1 MTERLRPGEV
11 HATGMLAAR
20 ALARSGGAL
29 GMLAEFPAA
38 PYRLAAGDVVWLGER
53 GPMHPRAIFL
63 RTGEASAGTRI
74 VEPWAPACR
83 DSAAPDIDRARRRLA
98 DTVPTLARLA
108 PSSGLAPLL
117 RDEVPGFP
125 LAARVAEARAVARC
139 AGADDTEGFLGAA
152 HPLLGLGAGLT
163 PSGDDYVGGAL
174 FALAHWRPDHLSW
187 RHAAKSLEQV
197 AHTRTHRISAA
208 LFADLA
214 RGRSFAALH
223 ALVDA
228 SLRDDAGLLASALAV
243 TAIGH
248 SSGWDMLTGFLAG
261 SGAMNLSNSTS

>member
-1 MTERLRPGEV
+1 MTERLRASEV

-38 PYRLAAGDVVWLGER
+38 PYRLAAGDVVWLGKS
-53 GPMHPRAIFL
+53 GSMHPRAIFL
-63 RTGEASAGTRI
+63 RTGEASAGTGV

-98 DTVPTLARLA
+98 DTVPALARLA

-117 RDEVPGFP
+117 RDAVPGFP

-139 AGADDTEGFLGAA
+139 AGADDPSGFLDAA
-152 HPLLGLGAGLT
+152 RPLLGLGAGLT

-174 FALAHWRPDHLSW
+174 FALAHWRPAHLPW
-187 RHAAKSLEQV
+187 RRAAESLEEV
-197 AHTRTHRISAA
+197 ARTRTHRISAA
-208 LFADLA
+208 LFSDLA

-223 ALVDA
+223 LFVDA
-228 SLRDDAGLLASALAV
+228 SLRDDADLLASAREVA
-243 TAIGH
+243 AIGH

-261 SGAMNLSNSTS
+261 SGALKLSNSSS